1 MEVITLSSGSE
12 DDSSDVEF
20 IAQYSNFLSRT
31 DPLSHQDVEV
41 LPDIS
46 IVNAPKV
53 GPQPDFNNDLWKVK
67 CPKNSKYGDC
77 YLLYSYLLSLFK
89 LHSQSKSKYIRF

>member
-1 MEVITLSSGSE
+1 MEVITLSSDSE
-12 DDSSDVEF
+12 EDSSDVEF
-20 IAQYSNFLSRT
+20 IDQYSNFSRT
-31 DPLSHQDVEV
+31 DPLSDQDVEV
-41 LPDIS
+41 LPGIP

-67 CPKNSKYGDC
+67 CSKNSKYGNF

-89 LHSQSKSKYIRF
+89 LHSQSEAKYIAF